1 MCRYEPDGGPDSV
14 RVTPLND
21 IAIITLDRVITT
33 RAVTPICL
41 PERTRTFPSGQ
52 GVVAG
57 WGQTTR
63 ATKGKQVSELL
74 YAFIDVY
81 NTTQCRQKYTDF
93 VSGDTEIFEINEKMI
108 CGGNSQTDT
117 CKGNTEN
124 TGDVR
129 LVCYK
134 GDSGGPLMYNEL
146 WSSLRWEV
154 QGVVSFGP
162 KTCGS
167 DKLPGVFTKVDKYLP
182 WIRRNTKF

>member
-1 MCRYEPDGGPDSV
+1 M